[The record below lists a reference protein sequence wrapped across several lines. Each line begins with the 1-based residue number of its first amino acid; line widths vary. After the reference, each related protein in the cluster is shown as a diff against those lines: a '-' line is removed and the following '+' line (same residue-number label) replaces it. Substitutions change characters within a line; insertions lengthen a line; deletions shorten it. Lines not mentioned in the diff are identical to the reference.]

1 MNKPVSMSNMEKLA
15 RAFEAL
21 KSHQQGPSTES
32 LPDSKKKDTTLTKK
46 EYIQY
51 LSVVADG
58 ICASNFKTVADF
70 PKFLA
75 ISFELIFVAC
85 NDENSDIRLKA
96 EECLNRIIKASIDG
110 SLSRTQLELYKEIKK
125 NGPSKSLR
133 AALWR
138 FAEVASYIR
147 PQKCRPYII
156 NLLPCIAKISRREED
171 IVQEALASFMEK
183 VLPVLGSFLT
193 DMEVK
198 NLTKVLYPNL
208 ESSSAATRRSAAS
221 MLVMICCHGRKS
233 TVYFSKLIQ
242 TLLMFVSPVPTNLTP
257 HLCLGVLQCFRNA
270 MPYLKGSEDLDQ
282 GLKGSIG
289 IVKEEEKAEVT
300 TKQLV
305 MIYEFLLHCTQHSD
319 HNVVT
324 ASLESLLQLLRTPPP
339 TLRTVLLTKGS
350 IPVRSINQGDTAADG
365 SEGSKEADTSQ
376 VFSIDSGLD
385 DDQVSLNTSLTTK
398 SELSST
404 ANLSEIGLDTPDTS
418 TLSSFQDS
426 LLDSDLVDSS
436 SEQGDIITADEN
448 DEYSNVNIGT
458 EEDFPPTDEIDVSKG
473 LKFIQKERKSVT
485 EEELVAEEEE
495 EEVVDEK
502 ELGESEQTDTV
513 EVLEGD
519 IGCYTDD
526 EIPLKHLLRLLC
538 SSFLLTGQKDGLIR
552 DRKVRVSVKTLS
564 LSCVGSIVGMV
575 PELLFI
581 RLFKTSPKGNIE
593 DQFIR
598 DVLLYLEH
606 SDHQLRS
613 QTALL
618 IAHFLHA
625 ALRRSHYQF
634 DEWSVEISH
643 ESESEPLRLDVL
655 VGMLKNSLQDESS
668 ITIRYTCQAIKLCI
682 SDIFLSSYDYLGAD
696 LTYDLLEVGNSTY
709 WLVQV
714 ELLDVISLLNFR
726 LLNFIESQ
734 QKLHSSHLIKSE
746 RIQELLFD
754 EVVIPLLGSDDSR
767 VRTKA
772 AETIIKIVPKLY
784 YADDMVHSDAVP
796 AMAREQVR
804 VGLGDIIQELPNY
817 SQLPTVTMQDL
828 SLFQEGNT
836 ADENELEGAISRII
850 NMLLQRLNGQCDKF
864 LMIGIIQT
872 LCLLGYEYSAFVYP
886 SPWSCATNVSA
897 LSKSSSSRPSKKHT
911 NGKGS
916 GSGMSSTGSVGS
928 HVSLEELCQGSGC
941 GPLPLVMG
949 LLTSSTL
956 MLDLSAHQD
965 LLTTATN
972 LLIGAAY
979 QSMKTGPSKAQAADV
994 NAEDHDSW
1002 QCLQNRLLVPLAQQ
1016 LLTHIVRLLSV
1027 CHHVIEGKEPGPPK
1041 NPVPVLPSLPPAP
1054 SLSPIK
1060 KRSIKF
1066 GRDKN
1071 KENIGELQAQGS
1083 PGKLEQDK
1091 SDSGEEKKTPKST
1104 LGQFHHHPHYMK
1116 LYDTLRVAFSTFK
1129 VSLDLSKPDKL
1140 QVFIK
1145 SLLNALSQLL
1155 EVTSLAEV
1163 GKYTEEILSYLKSF
1177 VPIDASHTI
1186 LSVEQLLRSLFA
1198 SNLVS
1203 QSEYATNSLPRT
1215 PGKAARLTSSV
1226 RPGLFHHCFM
1236 APYTQYT
1243 QSLASLGPRLTHT
1256 GVEAETQSTGVFGW
1270 IKLKQE
1276 KKANAKEKQTS
1287 VHSYIRLFEPLVIQA
1302 LKQYTVTSSVILQQ
1316 QVLHLL
1322 GQLVQL
1328 RVNYCLLDSDQIF
1341 LGFILKQFEHMEEG
1355 QIRDYHLLIP
1365 HIFHFLVMLSHE
1377 RYHSKAVIALPQII
1391 QLTGG
1396 IMASGQ
1402 RASTHIIPAFRPLV
1416 QDLFVV
1422 KSQNKSESSKELD
1435 IMREVVVSNLL
1446 TLIKYHQVLE
1456 LLVPVL
1462 YQAHRESEE
1471 KWKRLSRQVVD
1482 LLMPLLATQEVD
1494 IDSADALST
1503 LHHLLGTVSPIALRP
1518 VDILLKALLLVPCP
1532 LTNRKSV
1539 QRWLALILVLLCM
1552 LTTQSKEETVLS
1564 RLKELGLTVDIFVC
1578 PKDEDKDEGD
1588 DLVTRMPN
1596 KPEEIFARFL
1606 LQTIGFVACSLI
1618 DQFSQPKTID
1628 EDDSFLSQEA
1638 ARLLL
1643 YLTHMFKS
1651 GAFRK
1656 VPLAISAMLKAPQHN
1671 CWFSLEQFNSMFLKL
1686 IPTQPLIVM
1695 EWCQLLLIF
1704 GCSDKELWSGF
1715 LHTPKRPSL
1724 SKSLSQGSLDHLD
1737 HGDEPKLTTAE
1748 EIVKRG
1754 ALVLFSDFV
1763 CESYGDAEPL
1773 TWLVVNHVNDLIQL
1787 SHEHPVQY
1795 LISAI
1800 HRNSAA
1806 SGLFVRAVNLR
1817 FSHFSNPRLVQS
1829 ALQCLEGIH
1838 LSQSGNLLSLLIKS
1852 FLSCHWLALTK
1863 LADGLACRR
1872 IEMMLGENV
1881 EGASQMSVEDAQ
1893 KLLQFLDDEG
1903 LSKRHPRLLV
1913 LLQKYK
1919 SVLAGGSSQS
1929 ISGSSTKNKVLD
1941 LPRETNKE
1949 WYKSV
1954 VTDVC
1959 VCQDSAVP
1967 TSKVSAQL
1975 LSHLDVEDILS
1986 IMVSQDFDCSHLP
1999 ECLSLGLELSVS
2011 EASSTTE
2018 PPSKDKL
2025 SDTNVMETSTPSK
2038 KDKTFQSDLLK
2049 ASIGT
2054 LLKQVQEFVHQL
2066 PYPHQ
2071 ILRHTSEETG
2081 GEGDDGDYM
2090 EQMREVFHSTH
2101 HATHLR
2107 WLSGALKEF
2116 LIGVEMLKLDISEMN
2131 RENVCRMVI
2140 TGVEFVCWSL
2150 EQEQI
2155 VPTMQLKHTFESL
2168 SLVLSN
2174 SQLRAVFTSDDHVSF
2189 TNSLVSCIYGLVF
2202 KVFLQ
2207 SISLDRRSSLPQKS
2221 SPQTD
2226 DFETHLKT
2234 CHQVADLVDLIQPV
2248 DETNSRQATIYS
2260 LPQFLQQPI
2269 RDVVTSLARLPLVNT
2284 FARTP
2289 PLAWKMGWNPSPM
2302 EQQTTFLPPC
2312 PLDILKER
2320 DVLAEFVF
2328 RINTIGWTS
2337 RQQFEETWAAL
2348 LGVVGSPDA
2357 IENVEEDI
2365 EHSQSTCLA
2374 VRAIT
2379 SLLINTR
2386 LRPQPGNP
2394 TNSRQLCIP
2403 RHEHLPFLSSDKGR
2417 KLAHLRGILERKV
2430 RYLFKDRFSPN
2441 STTDFTSHSSE
2452 EIYDDLL
2459 RSNQDQDVQDGS
2471 FTIGQLSVHGI
2482 WAINNLLPP
2491 LVDEHGV
2498 ESPLPSPKIPPT
2510 KTAKGNAKLDVHSCL
2525 MLLLEVYGQWL
2536 SPIATPR
2543 TPLMQ
2548 LCETV
2553 KSVLVISD
2561 IFTERS
2567 QFEWMFDT
2575 LLEVNKYHYVEDEII
2590 NQYVVPGICKAA
2602 AILGMDKDVSE
2613 KVSKLLEVTLR
2624 SNHLPSRVGALYG
2637 ALYLLESDVIE
2648 DVNVFI
2654 PVLVE
2659 YISRNIVQI
2668 SHSISGLSQ
2677 KHTLVMLAVTF
2688 YLLEY
2693 YADILAG
2700 SQFTKTVLKHLLN
2713 TASLSDDTTSL
2724 LVYKTI
2730 LLGLER
2736 LLVAKALT
2744 AHESDQLRKLAT
2756 DRLCLPSSP
2765 VHALPALGLL
2775 LTSSYTREELSRRS
2789 YPAGEQPEED
2799 VDSSDP
2805 EEFVQAL
2812 ERQSILFDRIRKGY
2826 PTEASLVAEVLPTFL
2841 EDFFSPQDVMNKVIG
2856 EFLSNQ
2862 QPHPQLMATIVYRVF
2877 AGLHRQGQSELVQDW
2892 VLLSLSNFTQ
2902 RTPVA
2907 MAIWSLS
2914 VFFMCASTNQWV
2926 QNLLPLVLSRMGK
2939 LESLDRELFVLFA
2952 KDFYRSQITESSAR
2966 RAFISTFQTVSASE
2980 VAYSALLNQL
2990 LMG

>member
-21 KSHQQGPSTES
+21 KSHQQGSSSDTV
-32 LPDSKKKDTTLTKK
+32 DSKKSQLSKK
-46 EYIQY
+46 EYIQH
-51 LSVVADG
+51 LSIVADG

-96 EECLNRIIKASIDG
+96 EECLNKIIKASLDT

-138 FAEVASYIR
+138 FAEVASFIR

-171 IVQEALASFMEK
+171 AIQEALASFTEK

-193 DMEVK
+193 DTEVK
-198 NLTKVLYPNL
+198 NLMKVLYPNL
-208 ESSSAATRRSAAS
+208 KSPSAATRRSAAKILVLICHHGRKTSTYFS
-221 MLVMICCHGRKS
+221 MLV
-233 TVYFSKLIQ
+233 Q
-242 TLLMFVSPVPTNLTP
+242 TLLMICVPVTPNLSS
-257 HLCLGVLQCFRNA
+257 HMCLGLLQCLRNA
-270 MPYLKGSEDLDQ
+270 LPYLTETGNLDQ
-282 GLKGSIG
+282 GLRGSIG
-289 IVKEEEKAEVT
+289 VVKAEEKAEVT

-305 MIYEFLLHCTQHSD
+305 QIYEFTLHCAQSSD

-324 ASLESLLQLLRTPPP
+324 ASLETLQQLLRTPPP
-339 TLRTVLLTKGS
+339 SLKTTLLTPGS
-350 IPVRSINQGDTAADG
+350 IPEKSINQ
-365 SEGSKEADTSQ
+365 EGSPSDSQDVSKDGDTSQ
-376 VFSIDSGLD
+376 VFSLDSGLD
-385 DDQVSLNTSLTTK
+385 DDQVSLNTSLASK

-404 ANLSEIGLDTPDTS
+404 ANLSDVGLETPDTS
-418 TLSSFQDS
+418 TLSSYQDS
-426 LLDSDLVDSS
+426 LLESDLGESS
-436 SEQGDIITADEN
+436 SEQGEIITADEV

-458 EEDFPPTDEIDVSKG
+458 EEEIGHSEEIDVSKG
-473 LKFIQKERKSVT
+473 LTYMEKERKSVT
-485 EEELVAEEEE
+485 DGEEEE
-495 EEVVDEK
+495 EASPEKEEEADVDEK
-502 ELGESEQTDTV
+502 EEKEANQDGEI
-513 EVLEGD
+513 LEGD
-519 IGCYTDD
+519 IGCYTDE
-526 EIPLKHLLRLLC
+526 EIPLRHLMRLLT
-538 SSFLLTGQKDGLIR
+538 SSFLLTGEKGCLIR
-552 DRKVRVSVKTLS
+552 DRRVRVSVKTLAM
-564 LSCVGSIVGMV
+564 SCISNIAGMV
-575 PELLFI
+575 PELFFI
-581 RLFKTSPKGNIE
+581 QLFKSSIKGKE
-593 DQFIR
+593 ADQYVR
-598 DVLLYLEH
+598 DVLLYCEH

-613 QTALL
+613 QTA
-618 IAHFLHA
+618 IIIGHFIHA
-625 ALRRSHYQF
+625 ALRKSHCQF
-634 DEWSVEISH
+634 DTWSLDTAQQT
-643 ESESEPLRLDVL
+643 ESEPFHLSTLVTMLR
-655 VGMLKNSLQDESS
+655 NSLKDESS
-668 ITIRYTCQAIKLCI
+668 MTIRFTCQAVKVCIADLCM
-682 SDIFLSSYDYLGAD
+682 SSYDYLGAQ
-696 LTYDLLEVGNSTY
+696 LTYDLLEVGKSSY
-709 WLVQV
+709 WLLQV
-714 ELLDVISLLNFR
+714 ELLDVIGGLNFR
-726 LLNFIESQ
+726 LLNFIETQEKLYSNHLVKSQ
-734 QKLHSSHLIKSE
+734 
-746 RIQELLFD
+746 RIQEALLED
-754 EVVIPLLGSDDSR
+754 VVMTLLGSDDLR

-772 AETIIKIVPKLY
+772 AETIIKIIPKLY
-784 YADDMVHSDAVP
+784 FPDDVVHSDSVAAV
-796 AMAREQVR
+796 AKEEVR
-804 VGLGDIIQELPNY
+804 LGLGDIILDLPNY
-817 SQLPTVTMQDL
+817 SQLPTVTMKDL
-828 SLFQEGNT
+828 SLFQEGQA
-836 ADENELEGAISRII
+836 ADEPELEGAFSRII

-864 LMIGIIQT
+864 LTNGVIQA
-872 LCLLGYEYSAFVYP
+872 LCLLGYEYSAFLYP
-886 SPWSCATNVSA
+886 SSWNCATNMSA
-897 LSKSSSSRPSKKHT
+897 LSKSSSGRPVKRQNS
-911 NGKGS
+911 GKGS

-956 MLDLSAHQD
+956 MLDLAAHQD

-994 NAEDHDSW
+994 NLEDRDSW

-1016 LLTHIVRLLSV
+1016 LLTHIVRLLGI

-1041 NPVPVLPSLPPAP
+1041 NPVVPALPSLPPAP

-1060 KRSIKF
+1060 KRTIKF
-1066 GRDKN
+1066 GRDKS
-1071 KENIGELQAQGS
+1071 KDTGELQAQGS
-1083 PGKLEQDK
+1083 PSKLEQDK
-1091 SDSGEEKKTPKST
+1091 SDSSEEKKVPKST
-1104 LGQFHHHPHYMK
+1104 LGQFHQHQHYMK
-1116 LYDTLRVAFSTFK
+1116 LYDTLKASFNTYK
-1129 VSLDLSKPDKL
+1129 VSLDLSKADKV

-1145 SLLNALSQLL
+1145 FVLNALSQLL
-1155 EVTSLAEV
+1155 EVTSLAEI
-1163 GKYTEEILSYLKSF
+1163 GKYTDEILSYLKSC
-1177 VPIDASHTI
+1177 VSIDSSHTI
-1186 LSVEQLLRSLFA
+1186 LSVEQLLRALF
-1198 SNLVS
+1198 STNLVS
-1203 QSEYATNSLPRT
+1203 QSEYSTNSLPRT
-1215 PGKAARLTSSV
+1215 PGKAARLTSMV
-1226 RPGLFHHCFM
+1226 RPGLYHHCFM

-1256 GVEAETQSTGVFGW
+1256 GVEAEKHSTGVFGW
-1270 IKLKQE
+1270 IKLKPD
-1276 KKANAKEKQTS
+1276 KKANTKEKTS
-1287 VHSYIRLFEPLVIQA
+1287 VHNYIRLFEPLVIQA

-1355 QIRDYHLLIP
+1355 QIRDYQLLIP

-1422 KSQNKSESSKELD
+1422 KGQNKSESSKELD

-1446 TLIKYHQVLE
+1446 TLIKYHEVLE

-1482 LLMPLLATQEVD
+1482 LLMPLLARQEVD
-1494 IDSADALST
+1494 IDTAEALST

-1518 VDILLKALLLVPCP
+1518 VDILLKALFLVPCP
-1532 LTNRKSV
+1532 LASRKSV
-1539 QRWLALILVLLCM
+1539 QRWLALVLVLLCM

-1564 RLKELGLTVDIFVC
+1564 RLKELGLTVDLFVC
-1578 PKDEDKDEGD
+1578 PEDEEKDKDD

-1596 KPEEIFARFL
+1596 KPEDIFARFL
-1606 LQTIGFVACSLI
+1606 LQTIGFVASSLTE
-1618 DQFSQPKTID
+1618 QFTQPKMIG
-1628 EDDSFLSQEA
+1628 EDDHFLAQEA

-1656 VPLAISAMLKAPQHN
+1656 VPLAMSAMLKASSHR
-1671 CWFSLEQFNSMFLKL
+1671 CWFSLEQLNSCFVGL
-1686 IPTQPLIVM
+1686 IATQPLIVI

-1704 GCSDKELWSGF
+1704 GCSEKDQWMDF
-1715 LHTPKRPSL
+1715 LRTPKRPPL
-1724 SKSLSQGSLDHLD
+1724 SKSLSQGSLDHLEQS
-1737 HGDEPKLTTAE
+1737 DEVKLSMSE

-1763 CESYGDAEPL
+1763 CESYGDAEPM
-1773 TWLVVNHVNDLIQL
+1773 TWLIVNHVNDLVQL

-1806 SGLFVRAVNLR
+1806 SGLFVRAINLR
-1817 FSHFSNPRLVQS
+1817 FLHFNKPRLVQS

-1838 LSQSGNLLSLLIKS
+1838 LSQSGALLSLLIKS

-1881 EGASQMSVEDAQ
+1881 EGASQMSVDDAE
-1893 KLLQFLDDEG
+1893 KLLKFLEDDG

-1919 SVLAGGSSQS
+1919 SVLAGGSSQT
-1929 ISGSSTKNKVLD
+1929 GSSGPSKAKLLH
-1941 LPRETNKE
+1941 LPRDTNKE

-1954 VTDVC
+1954 VTAVC
-1959 VCQDSAVP
+1959 IHQDSVLP
-1967 TSKVSAQL
+1967 TSKVCAQL
-1975 LSHLDVEDILS
+1975 LSHLTVEDILS
-1986 IMVSQDFDCSHLP
+1986 IMVAQEFDFYHLP
-1999 ECLSLGLELSVS
+1999 ECISLGLELSVT
-2011 EASSTTE
+2011 EASPPTITKENVVKPQEEETE
-2018 PPSKDKL
+2018 KQTL
-2025 SDTNVMETSTPSK
+2025 SSQEKPI
-2038 KDKTFQSDLLK
+2038 QSALLE
-2049 ASIGT
+2049 ASIGSLMT
-2054 LLKQVQEFVHQL
+2054 QIQEFVHQL
-2066 PYPHQ
+2066 PEPHRV
-2071 ILRHTSEETG
+2071 LRDLEEQTDDPL
-2081 GEGDDGDYM
+2081 GEEEGADRDYI
-2090 EQMREVFHSTH
+2090 EQMKEVFHSTH
-2101 HATHLR
+2101 HATFLR
-2107 WLSGALKEF
+2107 WMSGAIKEY
-2116 LIGVEMLKLDISEMN
+2116 LIATEMLKLDVAESS
-2131 RENVCRMVI
+2131 RENVCRIVI
-2140 TGVEFVCWSL
+2140 TCVEYVYWSL
-2150 EQEQI
+2150 LHRQI
-2155 VPTMQLKHTFESL
+2155 IPTVQLKHTLEAL
-2168 SLVLSN
+2168 SLVLTN
-2174 SQLRAVFTSDDHVSF
+2174 TQLRAAFHSEDHVSY
-2189 TNSLVSCIYGLVF
+2189 TNSLVTCLHGLIF

-2207 SISLDRRSSLPQKS
+2207 AKPLDGGSAMLQGSH
-2221 SPQTD
+2221 SP
-2226 DFETHLKT
+2226 DFESNMET
-2234 CHQVADLVDLIQPV
+2234 CHQVASLVDLIQPSAAA
-2248 DETNSRQATIYS
+2248 NSDQPTIYL

-2269 RDVVTSLARLPLVNT
+2269 RDVITCLARLPLVNT

-2289 PLAWKMGWNPSPM
+2289 PLAWKMGWSPSPM

-2348 LGVVGSPDA
+2348 LGVIGSPDV

-2379 SLLINTR
+2379 SLLIDTR

-2403 RHEHLPFLSSDKGR
+2403 RHEHLPFLSSEKGK

-2430 RYLFKDRFSPN
+2430 RHLFKDRFSPN
-2441 STTDFTSHSSE
+2441 STTDFTSHTSE
-2452 EIYDDLL
+2452 EVYDDLL
-2459 RSNQDQDVQDGS
+2459 RSNQDQDIQDRC
-2471 FTIGQLSVHGI
+2471 FTVGQLSVHGI

-2510 KTAKGNAKLDVHSCL
+2510 KAAKGNAKLDVHSCL

-2590 NQYVVPGICKAA
+2590 NQYAVPGICKAA

-2613 KVSKLLEVTLR
+2613 KVSKLLEVTLK

-2659 YISRNIVQI
+2659 YINKNLSQI
-2668 SHSISGLSQ
+2668 SQSSPGLSQ

-2688 YLLEY
+2688 YLMEY

-2700 SQFTKTVLKHLLN
+2700 SPFTKTVLMHLVN
-2713 TASLSDDTTSL
+2713 MVSMSDDTTSL
-2724 LVYKTI
+2724 LIYKVI

-2736 LLVAKALT
+2736 LLVAKALS
-2744 AHESDQLRKLAT
+2744 AHESDQLRKLAA

-2775 LTSSYTREELSRRS
+2775 LTSSYTREELSRRTF
-2789 YPAGEQPEED
+2789 PAGDQPDDD

-2939 LESLDRELFVLFA
+2939 LDTLDRELFVLFA
-2952 KDFYRSQITESSAR
+2952 KDFYHGQITESSAR
-2966 RAFISTFQTVSASE
+2966 RAFVSTFQTVCASE
-2980 VAYSALLNQL
+2980 IAYSALLNQL
-2990 LMG
+2990 